1 MSVKSR
7 NSTMKAGAT
16 QVVGSTKHNSAAP
29 GLYILAEDPSFFNGV
44 TGKAMAIPKTK
55 SLTTHFTT
63 VKIPKFGIS
72 KRNCEGDKPEK
83 TSKDATFQV
92 SLDEQNQMLERICML
107 EREIVQL
114 KTQLEEKDTS
124 LNNVTKLMQ
133 DKISEHA
140 QLVEEEQQSHELTRE
155 KLEQSENVVAEKI
168 QLLHDHQKEYEQS
181 TEDLKELHKVRV
193 ATIIKE
199 TTSEI
204 NCRDEK
210 IAKMKQ
216 QISEILKGKSWERQ
230 EQLNGMKKELKS
242 VSDEVT
248 VLERKLELQKSLE
261 QECDNCKSPM
271 SKEEVKILE
280 VRLKKSNN

>member
-83 TSKDATFQV
+83 TSKDATFQ
-92 SLDEQNQMLERICML
+92 
-107 EREIVQL
+107 
-114 KTQLEEKDTS
+114 
-124 LNNVTKLMQ
+124 
-133 DKISEHA
+133 ISEHA